1 MPAAPS
7 PTPADALPT
16 DAAPADAP
24 SETSIAGTLPQMARL
39 PHAPGLTFAVLLL
52 GLATSLA
59 GPFMSLFAVQQ
70 VGMTPLQL
78 GIFLTLNALS
88 AVIIS
93 TWLGRWADRRH
104 DRKPLV
110 LLTLAAGVLAYLAL
124 SGVRSVYGVMATGVA
139 LLAVSS
145 AAFPQVFAFARSSF
159 AQAPGDP
166 VTGDLPEKAVTV
178 LRAVFSFAW
187 VVGPGVGAAVLGRW
201 SFGGVFLLAAACYAL
216 AALPLL
222 PIRPPARTAAPD
234 TDAPGAAPSPLAQEL
249 GAPPAPPMG
258 WIVAAFVL
266 YGMAMHMG
274 MVMFSLF
281 VTETLGG
288 SEGQVGFLVGL
299 CALLEI
305 PVMLL
310 FVLSKRLPG
319 VEWLIKAGL
328 LLFVVHFGL
337 IYLAQGTALLVTT
350 QAIRAVVL
358 AVMAGLGMTYF
369 QQLMPGRF
377 SAATTL
383 YSNTSVIGSML
394 AGIVAGGWA
403 QVFGYRPVF
412 LLCAALSLAAWG
424 MMLWATRRRP
434 VATASGPTA

>member
-1 MPAAPS
+1 MPAPTRPAPTD
-7 PTPADALPT
+7 TPAD
-16 DAAPADAP
+16 
-24 SETSIAGTLPQMARL
+24 TSIAGTLPQIARL
-39 PHAPGLTFAVLLL
+39 PHALGLTLAVLLL

-70 VGMTPLQL
+70 VGMSPLQL

-88 AVIIS
+88 AVVIS
-93 TWLGRWADRRH
+93 TRLGRWADRRS

-124 SGVRSVYGVMATGVA
+124 SGVRSVYGVMATGVL

-145 AAFPQVFAFARSSF
+145 AAFPQVFAFARSGF
-159 AQAPGDP
+159 AGAP
-166 VTGDLPEKAVTV
+166 GDLPEKAVTV

-187 VVGPGVGAAVLGRW
+187 VVGPGVGAAVLSRW
-201 SFGGVFLLAAACYAL
+201 SFSGVFLLAAACYAL

-222 PIRPPARTAAPD
+222 FVRPAAPALP
-234 TDAPGAAPSPLAQEL
+234 TSAAPQDDAAPSPLAQQWT
-249 GAPPAPPMG
+249 APPMG

-281 VTETLGG
+281 VTETLRGT
-288 SEGQVGFLVGL
+288 EGQVGFLVGL

-310 FVLSKRLPG
+310 FVLSRRLPS
-319 VEWLIKAGL
+319 VEWLIKASL
-328 LLFVVHFGL
+328 LLFVLHFGL
-337 IYLAQGTALLVTT
+337 IYLAQGMPLLIVT
-350 QAIRAVVL
+350 QAIRAAVL

-394 AGIVAGGWA
+394 SGIVAGAWA
-403 QVFGYRPVF
+403 QLFGYRPVF
-412 LLCAALSLAAWG
+412 VLCAALSLAAWG
-424 MMLWATRRRP
+424 MMLWATRRRRP
-434 VATASGPTA
+434 APAA

>member
-1 MPAAPS
+1 MPAPTRPAPTD
-7 PTPADALPT
+7 TPAD
-16 DAAPADAP
+16 
-24 SETSIAGTLPQMARL
+24 TSIAGTLPQIARL
-39 PHAPGLTFAVLLL
+39 PHALGLTLAVLLL

-70 VGMTPLQL
+70 VGMSPLQL
-78 GIFLTLNALS
+78 GLFLTLNALS
-88 AVIIS
+88 AVVIS
-93 TWLGRWADRRH
+93 TRLGRWADRRS

-124 SGVRSVYGVMATGVA
+124 SGVRSVYGVMATGVL

-145 AAFPQVFAFARSSF
+145 AAFPQVFAFARSGF
-159 AQAPGDP
+159 ARAP
-166 VTGDLPEKAVTV
+166 GDLPEKAVTV

-187 VVGPGVGAAVLGRW
+187 VVGPGVGAAVLSRW

-222 PIRPPARTAAPD
+222 FVRPPAPALPTSAAPQD
-234 TDAPGAAPSPLAQEL
+234 DAAPSPLAQQRT
-249 GAPPAPPMG
+249 APSAPPMG

-281 VTETLGG
+281 VTETLRGT
-288 SEGQVGFLVGL
+288 EGQVGFLVGL

-310 FVLSKRLPG
+310 FVLSRRLPS
-319 VEWLIKAGL
+319 VEWLIKASL
-328 LLFVVHFGL
+328 LLFVLHFGL
-337 IYLAQGTALLVTT
+337 IYLAQGMPLLVLT
-350 QAIRAVVL
+350 QAIRAAVL

-394 AGIVAGGWA
+394 SGIVAGGWA
-403 QVFGYRPVF
+403 QLFGYRPVF
-412 LLCAALSLAAWG
+412 VLCAALSLAAWG

-434 VATASGPTA
+434 APAA

>member
-1 MPAAPS
+1 MPAPTRPAPTD
-7 PTPADALPT
+7 TPAD
-16 DAAPADAP
+16 
-24 SETSIAGTLPQMARL
+24 TSIAGTLPQIARL
-39 PHAPGLTFAVLLL
+39 PHALGLTLAVLLL

-70 VGMTPLQL
+70 VGMSPLQL
-78 GIFLTLNALS
+78 GLFLTLNALS
-88 AVIIS
+88 AVVIS
-93 TWLGRWADRRH
+93 TRLGRWADRRR

-124 SGVRSVYGVMATGVA
+124 SGVRSVYGVMATGAA

-145 AAFPQVFAFARSSF
+145 AAFPQVFAFARSGF
-159 AQAPGDP
+159 AGAP
-166 VTGDLPEKAVTV
+166 GDLPEKAVTV

-187 VVGPGVGAAVLGRW
+187 VVGPGVGAAVLSRW

-222 PIRPPARTAAPD
+222 FVRPPAPALPTSAAPQD
-234 TDAPGAAPSPLAQEL
+234 DAAPSPLAQQRT
-249 GAPPAPPMG
+249 APPMG

-281 VTETLGG
+281 VTETLRGT
-288 SEGQVGFLVGL
+288 EGQVSFLVGL

-310 FVLSKRLPG
+310 FVLSRRLPS
-319 VEWLIKAGL
+319 VEWLIKASL
-328 LLFVVHFGL
+328 LLFVLHFGL
-337 IYLAQGTALLVTT
+337 IYLAQGMPLLIVT
-350 QAIRAVVL
+350 QAIRAAVL

-394 AGIVAGGWA
+394 SGIVAGAWA
-403 QVFGYRPVF
+403 QLFGYRPVF
-412 LLCAALSLAAWG
+412 VLCAALSLAAWG

-434 VATASGPTA
+434 APAA

>member
-1 MPAAPS
+1 MPAPTRPAP
-7 PTPADALPT
+7 TDLPAD
-16 DAAPADAP
+16 
-24 SETSIAGTLPQMARL
+24 TSIAGTLPQIARL
-39 PHAPGLTFAVLLL
+39 PHALGLTLAVLLL

-70 VGMTPLQL
+70 VGMSPLQL

-88 AVIIS
+88 AVVIS
-93 TWLGRWADRRH
+93 TRLGRWADRRS

-124 SGVRSVYGVMATGVA
+124 SGVRSVYGVMATGVL

-145 AAFPQVFAFARSSF
+145 AAFPQVFAFARSGF
-159 AQAPGDP
+159 AGAP
-166 VTGDLPEKAVTV
+166 GDLPEKAVTV

-187 VVGPGVGAAVLGRW
+187 VVGPGVGAAVLSRW

-222 PIRPPARTAAPD
+222 FVRPAAPALP
-234 TDAPGAAPSPLAQEL
+234 TSAAPQDDAAPSPLAQQRT
-249 GAPPAPPMG
+249 APPMG

-281 VTETLGG
+281 VTETLRGT
-288 SEGQVGFLVGL
+288 EGQVGFLVGL

-310 FVLSKRLPG
+310 FVLSRRLPSM
-319 VEWLIKAGL
+319 EWLIKASL
-328 LLFVVHFGL
+328 LLFVLHFGL
-337 IYLAQGTALLVTT
+337 IYLAQGMPLLVLT
-350 QAIRAVVL
+350 QAIRAAVL

-394 AGIVAGGWA
+394 SGIVAGGWA
-403 QVFGYRPVF
+403 QLFGYRPVF
-412 LLCAALSLAAWG
+412 MLCAALSLAAWG
-424 MMLWATRRRP
+424 MMLWATRPRP
-434 VATASGPTA
+434 APAA

>member
-1 MPAAPS
+1 MPAPTRPAPTD
-7 PTPADALPT
+7 TPAD
-16 DAAPADAP
+16 
-24 SETSIAGTLPQMARL
+24 TSIAGTLPQIARL
-39 PHAPGLTFAVLLL
+39 PHALGLTLAVLLL

-70 VGMTPLQL
+70 VGMSPLQL
-78 GIFLTLNALS
+78 GLFLTLNALS
-88 AVIIS
+88 AVVIS
-93 TWLGRWADRRH
+93 TRLGRWADRRS

-124 SGVRSVYGVMATGVA
+124 SGVRSVYGVMATGAA

-145 AAFPQVFAFARSSF
+145 AAFPQVFAFARSGF
-159 AQAPGDP
+159 AGAP
-166 VTGDLPEKAVTV
+166 GDLPEKAVTV

-187 VVGPGVGAAVLGRW
+187 VVGPGVGAAVLSRW
-201 SFGGVFLLAAACYAL
+201 SFSGVFLLAAACYAL

-222 PIRPPARTAAPD
+222 FVRPAAPALP
-234 TDAPGAAPSPLAQEL
+234 TSAAPQDDAAPSPLAQQL
-249 GAPPAPPMG
+249 IAPPMG

-281 VTETLGG
+281 VTETLRGT
-288 SEGQVGFLVGL
+288 EGQVGFLVGL

-310 FVLSKRLPG
+310 FVLSRRLPS
-319 VEWLIKAGL
+319 VEWLIKASL
-328 LLFVVHFGL
+328 LLFVLHFGL
-337 IYLAQGTALLVTT
+337 IYLAQGMPLLVVT
-350 QAIRAVVL
+350 QAIRAAVL

-394 AGIVAGGWA
+394 SGIVAGAWA
-403 QVFGYRPVF
+403 QLFGYRPVF
-412 LLCAALSLAAWG
+412 VLCAALSLAAWG

-434 VATASGPTA
+434 APAA

>member
-1 MPAAPS
+1 MPAPTRPAPTD
-7 PTPADALPT
+7 TPAD
-16 DAAPADAP
+16 
-24 SETSIAGTLPQMARL
+24 TSIAGTLPQIARL
-39 PHAPGLTFAVLLL
+39 PHALGLTLAVLLL

-70 VGMTPLQL
+70 VGMSPLQL
-78 GIFLTLNALS
+78 GLFLTFNALS
-88 AVIIS
+88 AVVVS
-93 TWLGRWADRRH
+93 TRLGRWADRRS

-124 SGVRSVYGVMATGVA
+124 SGVRSVYGVMATGAA

-145 AAFPQVFAFARSSF
+145 AAFPQVFAFARSGF
-159 AQAPGDP
+159 AGAP
-166 VTGDLPEKAVTV
+166 GDLPEKAVTV

-187 VVGPGVGAAVLGRW
+187 VVGPGVGAAVLSRW

-222 PIRPPARTAAPD
+222 FVRPPAPALPTSAAPQD
-234 TDAPGAAPSPLAQEL
+234 DAAPSPLAQQRT
-249 GAPPAPPMG
+249 APPAPPMG

-281 VTETLGG
+281 VTETLRGT
-288 SEGQVGFLVGL
+288 EGQVGFLVGL

-310 FVLSKRLPG
+310 FVLSRRLPS
-319 VEWLIKAGL
+319 VEWLIKASL
-328 LLFVVHFGL
+328 LLFVLHFGL
-337 IYLAQGTALLVTT
+337 IYLAQGMPLLIVT
-350 QAIRAVVL
+350 QAIRAAVL

-394 AGIVAGGWA
+394 SGIVAGAWA
-403 QVFGYRPVF
+403 QLFGYRPVF
-412 LLCAALSLAAWG
+412 VLCAALSLAAWG
-424 MMLWATRRRP
+424 MMLWATRRRRP
-434 VATASGPTA
+434 APAA

>member
-1 MPAAPS
+1 MPAPTRPAPTD
-7 PTPADALPT
+7 TPAD
-16 DAAPADAP
+16 
-24 SETSIAGTLPQMARL
+24 TSIAGTLPQIARL
-39 PHAPGLTFAVLLL
+39 PHALGLTLAVLLL

-70 VGMTPLQL
+70 VGMSPLQL
-78 GIFLTLNALS
+78 GLFLTLNALS
-88 AVIIS
+88 AVVIS
-93 TWLGRWADRRH
+93 TRLGRWADRRS

-124 SGVRSVYGVMATGVA
+124 SGVRSVYGVMATGVL

-145 AAFPQVFAFARSSF
+145 AAFPQVFAFARSGF
-159 AQAPGDP
+159 AGAP
-166 VTGDLPEKAVTV
+166 GDLPEKAVTV

-187 VVGPGVGAAVLGRW
+187 VVGPGVGAAVLSRW
-201 SFGGVFLLAAACYAL
+201 SFSGVFLLAAACYAL

-222 PIRPPARTAAPD
+222 FVRPPAPALPTSAAPQD
-234 TDAPGAAPSPLAQEL
+234 DAAPSPLAQQL
-249 GAPPAPPMG
+249 IAPPAPPMG

-281 VTETLGG
+281 VTETLRGT
-288 SEGQVGFLVGL
+288 EGQVGFLVGL

-310 FVLSKRLPG
+310 FVLSRRLPS
-319 VEWLIKAGL
+319 VEWLIKASL
-328 LLFVVHFGL
+328 LLFVLHFGL
-337 IYLAQGTALLVTT
+337 IYLAQGMPLLVLT
-350 QAIRAVVL
+350 QAIRAAVL

-394 AGIVAGGWA
+394 SGIVAGAWA
-403 QVFGYRPVF
+403 QLFGYRPVF
-412 LLCAALSLAAWG
+412 VLCAALSLAAWG
-424 MMLWATRRRP
+424 MMLWATRRRRP
-434 VATASGPTA
+434 APAA

>member
-1 MPAAPS
+1 MPVPTRPAP
-7 PTPADALPT
+7 TDLPAD
-16 DAAPADAP
+16 
-24 SETSIAGTLPQMARL
+24 TSIAGTLPQIARL
-39 PHAPGLTFAVLLL
+39 PHALGLTLAVLLL

-70 VGMTPLQL
+70 VGMSPLQL

-88 AVIIS
+88 AVVIS
-93 TWLGRWADRRH
+93 TRLGRWADRRS

-124 SGVRSVYGVMATGVA
+124 SGVRSVYGVMATGAA

-145 AAFPQVFAFARSSF
+145 AAFPQVFAFARSGF
-159 AQAPGDP
+159 AGAP
-166 VTGDLPEKAVTV
+166 GDLPEKAVTV

-222 PIRPPARTAAPD
+222 FVRPRDLAGPAAT
-234 TDAPGAAPSPLAQEL
+234 APSPLSDEL

-258 WIVAAFVL
+258 WIVAAFVF

-281 VTETLGG
+281 VTETLRGT
-288 SEGQVGFLVGL
+288 EGQVGFLVGL

-310 FVLSKRLPG
+310 FVLSKRLD
-319 VEWLIKAGL
+319 VEWLIKASL
-328 LLFVVHFGL
+328 LLFVLHFGL
-337 IYLAQGTALLVTT
+337 IYLAQGMPLLVVT
-350 QAIRAVVL
+350 QAIRAAVL

-394 AGIVAGGWA
+394 SGIVAGGWA
-403 QVFGYRPVF
+403 QLFGYRPVF
-412 LLCAALSLAAWG
+412 VLCAALSLAAWG
-424 MMLWATRRRP
+424 MMLWATRRPRP
-434 VATASGPTA
+434 APAA

>member
-1 MPAAPS
+1 M
-7 PTPADALPT
+7 
-16 DAAPADAP
+16 
-24 SETSIAGTLPQMARL
+24 
-39 PHAPGLTFAVLLL
+39 PHALGLTLAVLLL

-70 VGMTPLQL
+70 VGMSPLQL
-78 GIFLTLNALS
+78 GLFLTLNALS
-88 AVIIS
+88 AVVIS
-93 TWLGRWADRRH
+93 TRLGRWADRRR

-124 SGVRSVYGVMATGVA
+124 SGVRSVYGVMATGAA

-145 AAFPQVFAFARSSF
+145 AAFPQVFAFARSGF
-159 AQAPGDP
+159 AGAP
-166 VTGDLPEKAVTV
+166 GDLPEKAVTV

-187 VVGPGVGAAVLGRW
+187 VVGPGVGAAVLSRW

-222 PIRPPARTAAPD
+222 FVRPPAPALPTSAAPQD
-234 TDAPGAAPSPLAQEL
+234 DAAPSPLAQQRT
-249 GAPPAPPMG
+249 APPMG

-281 VTETLGG
+281 VTETLRGT
-288 SEGQVGFLVGL
+288 EGQVSFLVGL

-310 FVLSKRLPG
+310 FVLSRRLPS
-319 VEWLIKAGL
+319 VEWLIKASL
-328 LLFVVHFGL
+328 LLFVLHFGL
-337 IYLAQGTALLVTT
+337 IYLAQGMPLLIVT
-350 QAIRAVVL
+350 QAIRAAVL

-394 AGIVAGGWA
+394 SGIVAGAWA
-403 QVFGYRPVF
+403 QLFGYRPVF
-412 LLCAALSLAAWG
+412 VLCAALSLAAWG

-434 VATASGPTA
+434 APAA